1 MTVLSINVNKIA
13 LLRNSRLGNTPSV
26 VGAARIAIAAGA
38 RGITVHPRPDQRHIR
53 PSDVVELSALLR
65 SEYPGIEFN
74 IEGAYMGPDT
84 PILVW
89 LEDLWDE
96 EYD

>member
-1 MTVLSINVNKIA
+1 MLKIDGHDDAILGPAMIWGIDKNGGGIRTNVLVYDAEAIRATLMTRDNMEA
-13 LLRNSRLGNTPSV
+13 DE
-26 VGAARIAIAAGA
+26 AR
-38 RGITVHPRPDQRHIR
+38 
-53 PSDVVELSALLR
+53 EF
-65 SEYPGIEFN
+65 IEFN

>member
-1 MTVLSINVNKIA
+1 MLKITGHDDAILGPAMIWGMDKKGGGIRTNVLVYDAEAIRTTLMERDGMDA
-13 LLRNSRLGNTPSV
+13 EE
-26 VGAARIAIAAGA
+26 AR
-38 RGITVHPRPDQRHIR
+38 
-53 PSDVVELSALLR
+53 
-65 SEYPGIEFN
+65 EYIEFN

-96 EYD
+96 DYDE

>member
-1 MTVLSINVNKIA
+1 MLKIDGHDDAILGPALIWGNGERISVLVYDAEAIRTTLMERDNMDA
-13 LLRNSRLGNTPSV
+13 DE
-26 VGAARIAIAAGA
+26 AR
-38 RGITVHPRPDQRHIR
+38 
-53 PSDVVELSALLR
+53 
-65 SEYPGIEFN
+65 EYIEFN

-89 LEDLWDE
+89 PDDLWDE

>member
-1 MTVLSINVNKIA
+1 MLKIDGHDDAILGPACIWRGSSRVDVLVYDAELIRESLMRDGMTSED
-13 LLRNSRLGNTPSV
+13 
-26 VGAARIAIAAGA
+26 AR
-38 RGITVHPRPDQRHIR
+38 
-53 PSDVVELSALLR
+53 EF
-65 SEYPGIEFN
+65 IEFN

-96 EYD
+96 DYDE

>member
-1 MTVLSINVNKIA
+1 MLKIDGHDDAIIGPAMIWGVDKKGGGIRISVLVYDAEAIRTTLMERDGMEA
-13 LLRNSRLGNTPSV
+13 EE
-26 VGAARIAIAAGA
+26 AR
-38 RGITVHPRPDQRHIR
+38 
-53 PSDVVELSALLR
+53 
-65 SEYPGIEFN
+65 EYIEFN

-96 EYD
+96 DYDE

>member
-1 MTVLSINVNKIA
+1 MLKIDGHDDAIIGPALIWGNGTRISVLVYDAEIIRDTLMKFDGMDA
-13 LLRNSRLGNTPSV
+13 EE
-26 VGAARIAIAAGA
+26 AR
-38 RGITVHPRPDQRHIR
+38 
-53 PSDVVELSALLR
+53 
-65 SEYPGIEFN
+65 EYIEFN

-89 LEDLWDE
+89 PDDLWDE